1 MVVNPDTAR
10 WPRRPPRW
18 HKGQGHYRRSPPH
31 PGFPAQNWPYF
42 VIKFKIIQVWQLHVK
57 KASLQIAWILQTQS
71 IHSFHILKITH
82 LCKLFLRY
90 KSTTMSLVYEN
101 HPGKI
106 YVNNDYEKYECEH
119 LLCPCLPQ
127 ISMKQRPEQPLLSR
141 AHHPFTP
148 SYLPRVSVAHIA
160 NDEQRW
166 SSPGGQTE
174 ITSKGAIE
182 VFSL

>member
-1 MVVNPDTAR
+1 MLWWWILTQPGDPGDLPGDTKAR
-10 WPRRPPRW
+10 VTIA
-18 HKGQGHYRRSPPH
+18 GHHHTQVSQLKTDLISLLNLRL
-31 PGFPAQNWPYF
+31 
-42 VIKFKIIQVWQLHVK
+42 QVWQLHVK

-90 KSTTMSLVYEN
+90 KSTTMSRPLVYEN

-141 AHHPFTP
+141 AHHP
-148 SYLPRVSVAHIA
+148 SVLAKS
-160 NDEQRW
+160 EC
-166 SSPGGQTE
+166 
-174 ITSKGAIE
+174 GAYC
-182 VFSL
+182 